1 MLMSPSNK
9 TLLVVFLVL
18 ASALGA
24 CSSLVTVDRTKVK
37 DPLFEVPKPDAGSDE
52 DAG

>member
-1 MLMSPSNK
+1 MSGSNK
-9 TLLVVFLVL
+9 TLLVVLLLL
-18 ASALGA
+18 ASAFSA

-37 DPLFEVPKPDAGSDE
+37 DPLFEIPKPDAGSDE